1 MASFQDSFYF
11 SLLILEEYEQN
22 HHSGFLSLPH
32 QTTLKEYTEFITIET
47 RFNLDIIK
55 ILRDNNSF
63 EQLKA
68 CEKYLSLFFNDIKI
82 KSGLVFSKSSGKLAG
97 FTELGGASKD
107 FMKVFKDLTLK
118 AFKVLIHISIVFNG

>member
-1 MASFQDSFYF
+1 MESFQDSFYF

-32 QTTLKEYTEFITIET
+32 QTTLKEYTEFTTIET

-63 EQLKA
+63 QQLKA

-107 FMKVFKDLTLK
+107 FMKGL
-118 AFKVLIHISIVFNG
+118 

>member
-1 MASFQDSFYF
+1 M
-11 SLLILEEYEQN
+11 ILEEYEQN

-32 QTTLKEYTEFITIET
+32 QTTLKEYTEFTTIET
-47 RFNLDIIK
+47 RFNPDIIK

-118 AFKVLIHISIVFNG
+118 AFKILIHISIVFNG